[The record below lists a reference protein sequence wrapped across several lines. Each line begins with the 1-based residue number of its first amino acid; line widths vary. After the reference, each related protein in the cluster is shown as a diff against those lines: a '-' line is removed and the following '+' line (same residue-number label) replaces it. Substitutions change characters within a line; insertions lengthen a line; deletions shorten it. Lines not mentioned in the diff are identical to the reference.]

1 MYLTTDFSTNH
12 SLLICIGFC
21 SLFSNLQPQGLCLIY
36 AFSVF
41 LSSSYR
47 IKHLVAILF
56 INSTDNN
63 YGLVMCKVILGTVNA
78 LISTPEFKIHAQ

>member
-1 MYLTTDFSTNH
+1 MFN
-12 SLLICIGFC
+12 ICF
-21 SLFSNLQPQGLCLIY
+21 FRVPQ
-36 AFSVF
+36 
-41 LSSSYR
+41 SSSYR

-78 LISTPEFKIHAQ
+78 LISIPEFKIHAQ